1 MDFLLLLEAIIKLGI
16 PMVILS
22 WIIFTWLYGGGD
34 LDRNADR
41 KSVEAQVKKIK
52 KSFKKKKHGG
62 NSNYMMEKWMW
73 FGSGFYGLA
82 GLWTFAVIEIGDL
95 LRVIFNPSSIP
106 ESFDHGFVTAAV
118 ELVLNQLGN
127 LITAF
132 LWFSYW
138 ADNGVITWLL
148 VAYVGYWIGV
158 ELARRGEDMPLQ
170 VMLRKFRS
178 MLP

>member
-1 MDFLLLLEAIIKLGI
+1 M
-16 PMVILS
+16 LS
-22 WIIFTWLYGGGD
+22 WIIFTWLDDGCD

-41 KSVEAQVKKIK
+41 KSVEAQVKKKK

-82 GLWTFAVIEIGDL
+82 GLWTYAVIEIGDL

-106 ESFDHGFVTAAV
+106 ESFDHGFITAAV

-138 ADNGVITWLL
+138 ADNGIITWLL

-170 VMLRKFRS
+170 VMLRKFGS

>member
-1 MDFLLLLEAIIKLGI
+1 
-16 PMVILS
+16 
-22 WIIFTWLYGGGD
+22 
-34 LDRNADR
+34 
-41 KSVEAQVKKIK
+41 
-52 KSFKKKKHGG
+52 
-62 NSNYMMEKWMW
+62 MMEKCVW

-82 GLWTFAVIEIGDL
+82 GLWTFAVIEIGDVL
-95 LRVIFNPSSIP
+95 QVIFNPSSIP
-106 ESFDHGFVTAAV
+106 ESFGHGFVTAVV

-138 ADNGVITWLL
+138 ADNEVITWLL
-148 VAYVGYWIGV
+148 VAYVVYWIGV

>member
-34 LDRNADR
+34 LDRNAGR
-41 KSVEAQVKKIK
+41 KSIEAQVKKI
-52 KSFKKKKHGG
+52 KKHGG

-138 ADNGVITWLL
+138 ADNGIITWLL
-148 VAYVGYWIGV
+148 VAYVGCWIGV